1 MVYIYEAV
9 IGAGL
14 VLIARWVWRVTNGSP
29 TAGLLIAA
37 LLVSFFWPWVVYAD
51 WGAVLRVAATG
62 LVVGLTVLGYARVL
76 AAARR
81 AAENRPDSRPDPE
94 DP

>member
-1 MVYIYEAV
+1 MVYIYEAL
-9 IGAGL
+9 IGATL
-14 VLIARWVWRVTNGSP
+14 VLLARWIWRITGGSP

-37 LLVSFFWPWVVYAD
+37 LMVAFFWPWVVYAD
-51 WGAVLRVAATG
+51 WGAVLRVAGVA
-62 LVVGLTVLGYARVL
+62 LVVGLLVLGYARLL

-81 AAENRPDSRPDPE
+81 SAEDRSNPE